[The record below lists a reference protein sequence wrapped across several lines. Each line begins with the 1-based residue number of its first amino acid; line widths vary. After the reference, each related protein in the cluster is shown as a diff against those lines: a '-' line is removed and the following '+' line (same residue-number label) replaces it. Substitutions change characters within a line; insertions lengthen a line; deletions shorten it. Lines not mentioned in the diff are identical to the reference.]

1 MRASSFASTDSSKG
15 LSAVVSMF
23 RKLVKRK
30 RESESGWNDIERLD
44 DDVAGQEDAGL
55 PIWKVN
61 TLVAAGF
68 GQGGYVGIQ
77 KTKLRTMQ

>member
-1 MRASSFASTDSSKG
+1 M
-15 LSAVVSMF
+15 
-23 RKLVKRK
+23 KRK

-61 TLVAAGF
+61 TLVAAG
-68 GQGGYVGIQ
+68 GRRLRARGVRRYSED
-77 KTKLRTMQ
+77 KTSNHAIKEKRDNPESPPSQD